1 MGVCV
6 CLWNVIMLLVGSLS
20 LQFMS
25 AFRIYLKEETGF

>member
-6 CLWNVIMLLVGSLS
+6 CLWNVIMLLVGSP